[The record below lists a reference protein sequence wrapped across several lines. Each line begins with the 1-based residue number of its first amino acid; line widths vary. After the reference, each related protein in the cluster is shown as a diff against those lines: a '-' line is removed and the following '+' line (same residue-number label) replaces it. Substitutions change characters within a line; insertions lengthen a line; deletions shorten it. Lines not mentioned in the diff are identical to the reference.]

1 MMDALESTKNALHL
15 AIEREQSAADEV
27 RQTAEN
33 RDHVRSHEDE
43 SRRVLA
49 DTQTEFDGIRVTTTD
64 AESRFREAEAE
75 YKRKSDLCTQFE
87 NDLKGIRSEIDLV
100 SDRLDDAES
109 GRCDEEAVLHRIN
122 EKINDASA
130 KEEEEIKLVEE
141 RAVYEITRIRSGLDR
156 IESNIKVRE
165 SGRPSVKKQEQLIK
179 QCLETLDRR
188 SPELD
193 LANEARSSAEESF
206 LAVAD
211 ERRLAEAAAIK
222 KDVKSAVKNMKDVLK
237 QAKSERNGIRSDIR
251 KLKRSLLFSRGE
263 NREKLHKMIEISK
276 NDLEKS
282 EIAMQKAERN
292 FNAAKL
298 DKKREPSRV
307 SAARKELA
315 GIIEKEEKLEGAS
328 RDADTNVQVAE
339 QNLGCAIGEFNK
351 ARSDLGWV
359 HWELNNLRKLDD
371 NKQKLLKNL
380 EEEEKRLKEV
390 EDMRGQ
396 AKIFDELRSS
406 GKESQNRLKDVEDEI
421 RHLKAESSDLTER
434 EDSIYTDLEKVMK
447 GLDEHGKIVAEEE
460 KALEEKRSE
469 YADVRNSVEL
479 AETDLKFAIEE
490 TETVEDGIAQ
500 AISRMLAEESE
511 VAAAEEELGRITA
524 ETLDATRRKLEE
536 RSREEIE
543 QLTAELETAR
553 DEVAEMR
560 SEHERLSTELEQR
573 SREETEQLTTELES
587 ARNEVAEM
595 RSEHERLS
603 TELEE
608 RSREETEQLT
618 TELESARNE
627 VSETRSRY
635 DRLASELES
644 TKLELEQKSGEEL
657 EGLTTELESTRNEVL
672 ETRSDYDRLT
682 SELEA
687 ARENLLTANDEIA
700 GLKEVQEASGGAP
713 AGGGDADVKNLL
725 IALDKLLENLSD
737 DLIEKFASS
746 DDFVLYEKVLD
757 EYGI

>member
-15 AIEREQSAADEV
+15 AIERGQSAADEV
-27 RQTAEN
+27 RQAAEH
-33 RDHVRSHEDE
+33 RDHARSHEDE

-49 DTQTEFDGIRVTTTD
+49 DKQTEFDGIRVAMTD

-100 SDRLDDAES
+100 SDRLNDAES
-109 GRCDEEAVLHRIN
+109 RRCDEEAILHQIN
-122 EKINDASA
+122 EKINDASV
-130 KEEEEIKLVEE
+130 KEEEQIKLVEG
-141 RAVYEITRIRSGLDR
+141 RAVYEITRIKSDLDR
-156 IESNIKVRE
+156 IESNITVHKSGRASVRE
-165 SGRPSVKKQEQLIK
+165 QEQLIK

-188 SPELD
+188 SQELD

-206 LAVAD
+206 LVVAD

-237 QAKSERNGIRSDIR
+237 QAKSDRNRIRSNIR

-263 NREKLHKMIEISK
+263 NREKLHKMIEISES
-276 NDLEKS
+276 DLKKS

-298 DKKREPSRV
+298 VKKREPSRV

-315 GIIEKEEKLEGAS
+315 RIIEKEEKLREVF
-328 RDADTNVQVAE
+328 RDADANVQVAE
-339 QNLGCAIGEFNK
+339 QNFECAIGEFNK

-406 GKESQNRLKDVEDEI
+406 RKESQNRLKEVEDEI

-447 GLDEHGKIVAEEE
+447 ELDEHRKIVAEEE

-479 AETDLKFAIEE
+479 AEIDLKSAIEE
-490 TETVEDGIAQ
+490 TEIVEDEIAQ
-500 AISRMLAEESE
+500 AISRMLADESE

-543 QLTAELETAR
+543 QLTAELE
-553 DEVAEMR
+553 
-560 SEHERLSTELEQR
+560 
-573 SREETEQLTTELES
+573 S

-608 RSREETEQLT
+608 RSREEIEQLT
-618 TELESARNE
+618 AELESARNE
-627 VSETRSRY
+627 V
-635 DRLASELES
+635 
-644 TKLELEQKSGEEL
+644 
-657 EGLTTELESTRNEVL
+657 L
-672 ETRSDYDRLT
+672 ETRSEYDRL
-682 SELEA
+682 
-687 ARENLLTANDEIA
+687 
-700 GLKEVQEASGGAP
+700 
-713 AGGGDADVKNLL
+713 
-725 IALDKLLENLSD
+725 
-737 DLIEKFASS
+737 
-746 DDFVLYEKVLD
+746 
-757 EYGI
+757 